1 MPGARSHQIGRGRGH
16 RVSTCGNG
24 SKPNPN
30 PERETLACVCQ
41 YTILPV
47 PFSSLI
53 SFAAT
58 GSQVHQA
65 PSSPANPKPIAS
77 AFSIP
82 VVCFPDLSP
91 IQGTLTR
98 CYWLFVSQCRP
109 SSAFAAFA
117 GTSSSLASASI
128 ATNGLQRPIW
138 CGESAERTDGT
149 SIPVRPGVNPTGNV
163 ADNAEGLSE
172 PTKSSGSNEPS
183 LNSVENPLAALA
195 ASATANPQQS
205 MFWIHPT
212 SGRRF

>member
-1 MPGARSHQIGRGRGH
+1 MYVPCMTPCNITVLTCTPGLSQHLPSKRKSSRIQFQNVPH
-16 RVSTCGNG
+16 REHYRT
-24 SKPNPN
+24 PP
-30 PERETLACVCQ
+30 
-41 YTILPV
+41 
-47 PFSSLI
+47 
-53 SFAAT
+53 
-58 GSQVHQA
+58 
-65 PSSPANPKPIAS
+65 PS
-77 AFSIP
+77 